1 MIMDEVIKISVI
13 AGAAVL
19 CAAVL
24 KRSVPELALLV
35 GIAGGAVILFELSGV
50 LEPLK
55 QLLGGLSAASGMEE
69 EVLIP
74 VWKAVGTAAVTKV
87 TAELCRDAKENGVAA
102 FVELAGSLLALTL
115 AAPLIWAVFEGI
127 GGLM

>member
-1 MIMDEVIKISVI
+1 MEEVIKISVT

-35 GIAGGAVILFELSGV
+35 GVAAGALILLELSGAV
-50 LEPLK
+50 GPLAE
-55 QLLGGLSAASGMEE
+55 LLAGLSAASGLEQ
-69 EVLIP
+69 EVLAP
-74 VWKAVGTAAVTKV
+74 VWKAVGTAAVTRV
-87 TAELCRDAKENGVAA
+87 TAELCRDAKEGGVAA
-102 FVELAGSLLALTL
+102 FVELAGSLLALVL
-115 AAPLIWAVFEGI
+115 AAPLILAVFEGI